1 MKNEDNR
8 KKVTEELG
16 RRLKSRRAYLNLSQ
30 KDVADKIGVSQ
41 MLISHIELGE
51 RNSPRIIR
59 EMEKLY
65 SSLESCRK
73 EISEHVDNTLKNLGY
88 QLPE

>member
-1 MKNEDNR
+1 MKKKDNE
-8 KKVTEELG
+8 KKISVEVG

-41 MLISHIELGE
+41 KLISHIELGE
-51 RNSPRIIR
+51 RKSPRIIR
-59 EMEKLY
+59 EMEKIY
-65 SSLESCRK
+65 SEMEEYRK
-73 EISEHVDNTLKNLGY
+73 EISDHVDNTLKSMGY